1 MIFLCLLISLA
12 CVGTH
17 VVISELLITF
27 TGYNSDDWH
36 EEMHDV
42 DSMFRPLKNWKT
54 HLSKPLFAC
63 VTCMASIWGTLYYL
77 LLAPIHLRE
86 WELVL
91 CYVPTLMIVALL
103 NTYIYKQF
111 NK

>member
-17 VVISELLITF
+17 VVLKELVGHFTTQDLDGWYASTF
-27 TGYNSDDWH
+27 N
-36 EEMHDV
+36 EEGE
-42 DSMFRPLKNWKT
+42 FTKPTLLT
-54 HLSKPLFAC
+54 HASKPLFYC
-63 VTCMASIWGTLYYL
+63 VTCMASVWGTFYYI